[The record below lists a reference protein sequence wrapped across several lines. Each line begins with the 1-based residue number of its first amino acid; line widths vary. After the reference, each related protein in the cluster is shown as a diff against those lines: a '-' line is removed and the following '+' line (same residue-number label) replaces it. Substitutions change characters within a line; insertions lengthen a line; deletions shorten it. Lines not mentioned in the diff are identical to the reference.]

1 MGKLFLVYTCPYCCN
16 NTFKVIEYN
25 YPFLQGAIVCTK
37 CGVHVKLL
45 SYTELKQ
52 FEAQPE

>member
-52 FEAQPE
+52 FEVQ